1 MVDTDG
7 HVSGGN
13 GSSMG
18 NHDRSREMFGSSGSA
33 AAAGGAA
40 AGAAGGPSVLRFNVA
55 GSAAG
60 ELAGHL
66 AMGSPRGLPKYSGVG
81 KAVLNPV
88 LLDMG
93 TMSKR

>member
-7 HVSGGN
+7 HGSSGN
-13 GSSMG
+13 GSSSMG
-18 NHDRSREMFGSSGSA
+18 NHDSNSVKVNSVFGYGSA
-33 AAAGGAA
+33 AAAGGGT
-40 AGAAGGPSVLRFNVA
+40 AGASVLRLNVA
-55 GSAAG
+55 GSAAE
-60 ELAGHL
+60 ELAGL

-81 KAVLNPV
+81 KGMLNPV